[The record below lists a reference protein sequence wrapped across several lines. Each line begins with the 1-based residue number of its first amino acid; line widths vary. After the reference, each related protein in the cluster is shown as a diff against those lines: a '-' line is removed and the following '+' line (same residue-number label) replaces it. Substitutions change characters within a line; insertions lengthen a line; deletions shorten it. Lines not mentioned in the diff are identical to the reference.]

1 MRNSE
6 LVNHQ
11 SIRFNALKI

>member
-11 SIRFNALKI
+11 S